1 MPGDPSSVL
10 AALGLDRRTEQLYFR
25 LAPVSG
31 HTVAGVA
38 QLVQQRPDQLMRSL
52 APLLERGLVVVVR
65 RPGRGPGAGRRGV
78 RARAAPGAVGGVVG
92 GHAGRALERGA
103 APRGL
108 DDAPRPAP
116 RHRGPPPRRRAELG
130 RQPVGAPAADAAHQP
145 RRHAVA
151 APRRLGDAARVAG
164 QRAGRRG
171 DGDGSTLPGDLPRPG
186 ADRGARRA
194 ARACRAGGAGAD
206 HLRGAH
212 PDVHLRRHPRG
223 DPRADR
229 LHRRAAGA
237 RAPALD
243 RRGADDVVR
252 VAVGPGRADAR
263 ARGRRGAA
271 RTDGSSCSSS

>member
-1 MPGDPSSVL
+1 MALNCHHARRPVL
-10 AALGLDRRTEQLYFR
+10 RPRGPRPRPADRAALLPPGPGVRSHGRRR
-25 LAPVSG
+25 RAAGAAAPRPADAQPRPA
-31 HTVAGVA
+31 AGA
-38 QLVQQRPDQLMRSL
+38 RTR
-52 APLLERGLVVVVR
+52 RGRR
-65 RPGRGPGAGRRGV
+65 RPGRGPGAGDAVV

-194 ARACRAGGAGAD
+194 ARACPAGGAGAD

-223 DPRADR
+223 DPRAASASPTSR
-229 LHRRAAGA
+229 GCTCASARSSRR
-237 RAPALD
+237 
-243 RRGADDVVR
+243 
-252 VAVGPGRADAR
+252 
-263 ARGRRGAA
+263 
-271 RTDGSSCSSS
+271 